1 MSVTATWRDKVLA
14 ALAALPLFAWMAVI
28 WWISAQ
34 PAVPRMGETIGV
46 SDHLVDYT
54 AHAATFGLLTLFAY
68 LAVRHGSGSV
78 PDDRR
83 TAILA
88 AMAFAA
94 VYAAVDEA
102 HQAFVPGRWATLPDW
117 LADVAGI
124 VLAGGLLQVRQV
136 GLRRPSSR
144 QV

>member
-1 MSVTATWRDKVLA
+1 MGASATWRDKVLA
-14 ALAALPLFAWMAVI
+14 ALAALPLLAWMAVI
-28 WWISAQ
+28 WWMSAQ
-34 PAVPRMGETIGV
+34 PAVPRMGEIMGV

-54 AHAATFGLLTLFAY
+54 AHAVTFGLLTLFAY
-68 LAVRHGSGSV
+68 LAFRHGAGSV
-78 PDDRR
+78 PDNPW

-94 VYAAVDEA
+94 AYAAVDEV

-124 VLAGGLLQVRQV
+124 ALAGGLLQMRQM
-136 GLRRPSSR
+136 GLRRPSR